1 MEALTWVEYTS
12 LGLLLA
18 ALLAEW
24 LHVRRTHRLGMLAF
38 GLVGR
43 PRRWVVLVPFLRA
56 LCVAALGW
64 SLMSLLVVAPMSH
77 GGGKEKKEED
87 KNYHRLLLVLD
98 VSPSMYLEDA
108 GPERD
113 QDRRH
118 RAFDVL
124 RSVFERINIG
134 QTRITIVAFHSK
146 ALPVVVDTKDMN
158 VVRNFLNEM
167 PLTWAFDPG
176 KTDMLAG
183 INEAL
188 KLAEDWPHDSTTL
201 MLVSDG
207 DNISDQGL
215 NEVPKSIRDVMVVGV
230 GDTQRGEFIDGHL
243 SMQFVPELRS
253 VARRLRGEYYNVNE
267 KHLPSE
273 SLMTLAR
280 TIPGEEET
288 EFDRRLVALILLTV
302 SAVLLALLPVAMDI
316 FGSPSRT
323 LRQSR
328 ESA

>member
-1 MEALTWVEYTS
+1 MEAFTWVEYTS
-12 LGLLLA
+12 LSLLLV

-24 LHVRRTHRLGMLAF
+24 LHVRRTRRLGLLAF
-38 GLVGR
+38 GLGGR
-43 PRRWVVLVPFLRA
+43 PRRWVMLVPFLRA
-56 LCVAALGW
+56 LCVAAIGW
-64 SLMSLLVVAPMSH
+64 SLLSLLLINPMAH
-77 GGGKEKKEED
+77 GGGEEKKVDE
-87 KNYHRLLLVLD
+87 KKYHRLLLVLD

-118 RAFDVL
+118 RAYDVL
-124 RSVFERINIG
+124 RSVFERIAVG

-146 ALPVVVDTKDMN
+146 ALPVVVDTVDMN

-183 INEAL
+183 LNEAL
-188 KLAEDWPHDSTTL
+188 ELAEDWPHDSTTL

-207 DNISDQGL
+207 DHISDQGL
-215 NEVPKSIRDVMVVGV
+215 NDVPKSIRDIMVVGV
-230 GDTQRGEFIDGHL
+230 GDTQHGEFIDGHL

-273 SLMTLAR
+273 SLMTLSR
-280 TIPGEEET
+280 TIAAEEET
-288 EFDRRLVALILLTV
+288 QFDRRLMALVLLMIAATI
-302 SAVLLALLPVAMDI
+302 LALLPLATDF
-316 FGSPSRT
+316 FGSPVRT
-323 LRQSR
+323 LRNAR
-328 ESA
+328 NTA